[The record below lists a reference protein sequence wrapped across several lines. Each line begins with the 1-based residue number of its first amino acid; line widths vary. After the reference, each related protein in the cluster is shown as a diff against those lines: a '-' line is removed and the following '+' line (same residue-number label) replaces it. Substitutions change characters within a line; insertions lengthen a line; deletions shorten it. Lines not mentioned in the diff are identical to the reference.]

1 MLKLLHESIPWSS
14 KISLLTFGLAIIFSL
29 VSTLFRSGSSLLV
42 SMFVVLLFILIGI
55 IGDTIGLAA
64 ATSKEVHFHAMA
76 SKKVTGAKEAAYIS
90 KNAPVFCSFFNDVVG
105 DIAGIV
111 SGAASTAVVF
121 QAAKIINT
129 TEGSVLFIIITV
141 ILTSIIAALTVG
153 GKAICKTIAI
163 YQSTN
168 IIIFTGKCI
177 YFGNR
182 LVQLFMFKQPR
193 KKKAYHRF
201 KKAPGDIANNA

>member
-1 MLKLLHESIPWSS
+1 MLRLLHESIPWSS
-14 KISLLTFGLAIIFSL
+14 KISLLTFGLAIIFSII
-29 VSTLFRSGSSLLV
+29 STIFRSGSSLLL
-42 SMFVVLLFILIGI
+42 SLFVVLFFILIGI

-76 SKKVTGAKEAAYIS
+76 SKKVKGAKEAAYIS
-90 KNAPVFCSFFNDVVG
+90 KNAPVFSSFFNDVVG

-121 QAAKIINT
+121 QAAKILNT
-129 TEGSVLFIIITV
+129 TNGSFLFIFLTV
-141 ILTSIIAALTVG
+141 VLTSIIAALTVG

-168 IIIFTGKCI
+168 IIMFTGKSF
-177 YFGNR
+177 YYVNR
-182 LVQLFMFKQPR
+182 FLRFFSFKRPSKR
-193 KKKAYHRF
+193 KTYHRF
-201 KKAPGDIANNA
+201 KKTPNDIAKDI

>member
-14 KISLLTFGLAIIFSL
+14 KISLLTFGLAIIFSIA
-29 VSTLFRSGSSLLV
+29 STLFRSGSSLLV
-42 SMFVVLLFILIGI
+42 SLFVVLLFILIGI

-76 SKKVTGAKEAAYIS
+76 SKKVKGAKEAAYIS
-90 KNAPVFCSFFNDVVG
+90 KNAPVFSSFFNDVVG

-129 TEGSVLFIIITV
+129 TQGSFLFIVITV
-141 ILTSIIAALTVG
+141 LLTSVIAALTVG

-177 YFGNR
+177 YYCKPVIR
-182 LVQLFMFKQPR
+182 MFMFQRPT
-193 KKKAYHRF
+193 KKAYSSYDKTHNV
-201 KKAPGDIANNA
+201 IAKDL